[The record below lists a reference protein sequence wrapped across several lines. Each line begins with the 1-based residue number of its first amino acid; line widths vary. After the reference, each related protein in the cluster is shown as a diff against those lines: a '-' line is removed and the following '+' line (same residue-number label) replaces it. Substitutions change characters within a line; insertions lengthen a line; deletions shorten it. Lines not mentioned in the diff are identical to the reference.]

1 MKFKI
6 EKTSLMFKRD
16 EKPTERAFKEAL
28 SNFNNNNVLFEEDE
42 WYIEVN
48 SLEELIALVREE
60 GYPIIIG
67 LNKLEIYD
75 DYRE

>member
-6 EKTSLMFKRD
+6 EKTSLMFKRE
-16 EKPTERAFKEAL
+16 EKPTEKAFKESL
-28 SNFNNNNVLFEEDE
+28 NNFNNSVMFEDTE
-42 WYIEVN
+42 WYLEIN